1 MSKPDPTRPSA
12 TAEPDGEFAE
22 YIPFEEFRNGLP
34 YGRFHVVV
42 DPVKARRFVAQRV
55 NATPLAIAIIGC
67 GIASALAGHVWA
79 GAVLV
84 AIGVVFRRAV
94 RWQAA
99 KILLQLTSRLPAAY
113 FDATSDGVMEVRRVQ
128 D

>member
-1 MSKPDPTRPSA
+1 MAQPIQPGTGNRAD
-12 TAEPDGEFAE
+12 AEGEFAE

-34 YGRFHVVV
+34 FGRFHVVV
-42 DPVKARRFVAQRV
+42 DPVLARHFVARRV
-55 NATPLAIAIIGC
+55 NATPVAIAIIGG
-67 GIASALAGHVWA
+67 GIASALAGHVIT

-99 KILLQLTSRLPAAY
+99 KILLQLTSRLPSAY
-113 FDATSDGVMEVRRVQ
+113 FDATSDGVMEVRRTG
-128 D
+128 

>member
-1 MSKPDPTRPSA
+1 MSEPHRSDPSTG
-12 TAEPDGEFAE
+12 TAADADFAE
-22 YIPFEEFRNGLP
+22 YIPFEEFRSGLP

-55 NATPLAIAIIGC
+55 NATPLAIAVIGC
-67 GIASALAGHVWA
+67 GIASALAGHVWV

-99 KILLQLTSRLPAAY
+99 KILLQLTTRLPAAY
-113 FDATSDGVMEVRRVQ
+113 ADATSDGVMEVRRTG
-128 D
+128 